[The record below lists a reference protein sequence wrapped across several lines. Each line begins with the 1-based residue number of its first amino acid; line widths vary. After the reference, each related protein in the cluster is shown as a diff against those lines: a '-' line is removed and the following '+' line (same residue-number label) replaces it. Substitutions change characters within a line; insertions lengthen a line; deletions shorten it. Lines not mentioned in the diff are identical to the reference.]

1 MFIHRGYGVLL
12 AALAVAASSCV
23 LGPKGSTPLS
33 RCVWVDRWD
42 YQSAADIERVIEDCR
57 QAGFSSVMFQVR
69 GNGTVLYPSAFEVW
83 SEAFGHGDPG
93 FDPLAVAVR
102 AAHSRGLELH
112 AWVNMMPGWRGSEP
126 PNDRRQLWHAR
137 REWFLEERLGSAT
150 DYVNINPCLPEVRR
164 HLADVC
170 AEIASRYD
178 IDGVHLDYVRF
189 PDPTANATQEAGLDH
204 LTRMLFSRA
213 TGRPTS
219 DHDALRRWQA
229 DCVTQLVREVR
240 QAVRGAK
247 PEILLTAA
255 VIAAHE
261 RRDGD
266 RHVLVVMSEG
276 LEITAHELKLRVDA
290 HLASAGLPAETRVTV
305 LGHVVRGGRPSA
317 FDRLMSSR
325 LGYVGAR
332 ALLDGESGCMVAWD
346 PSQRVLPEDARASRF
361 DPRCSL
367 VDLGAILAETRRL
380 LDGTSPIARW
390 RIRIFDEIEQVLR
403 L

>member
-23 LGPKGSTPLS
+23 LGPKGSAPLS

-255 VIAAHE
+255 VIASPSVARTKVKQDWTTWCRFALIDAVFPMNYTGDDARFEAQAKEALAAAYSVPVIMGVGIYKHSSGE
-261 RRDGD
+261 QATRQMDEAIAAGAAGVAVFSYRAMFGYGPEVDPVVRAGLRRDVRQWMD
-266 RHVLVVMSEG
+266 
-276 LEITAHELKLRVDA
+276 
-290 HLASAGLPAETRVTV
+290 ASA
-305 LGHVVRGGRPSA
+305 
-317 FDRLMSSR
+317 
-325 LGYVGAR
+325 
-332 ALLDGESGCMVAWD
+332 
-346 PSQRVLPEDARASRF
+346 
-361 DPRCSL
+361 
-367 VDLGAILAETRRL
+367 RR
-380 LDGTSPIARW
+380 R
-390 RIRIFDEIEQVLR
+390 
-403 L
+403 